1 MYIGTRALSSSVAVV
16 WRLCRCRHNRHGTG
30 HESRLG
36 RKGITDA
43 ILFGS
48 HEYSGEE
55 LVAEMGAAFL
65 CGHCG
70 IDAATL
76 SESTSYI
83 AGWLRALQ
91 NDTRMVVVA
100 AVQAQKAA
108 DLILNVGEPRLAT
121 STSSAGGAR
130 ETWVTAGR

>member
-1 MYIGTRALSSSVAVV
+1 
-16 WRLCRCRHNRHGTG
+16 
-30 HESRLG
+30 
-36 RKGITDA
+36 
-43 ILFGS
+43 
-48 HEYSGEE
+48 
-55 LVAEMGAAFL
+55 MGAAFL

-83 AGWLRALQ
+83 AGWLKALQ
-91 NDTRMVVVA
+91 NDTRMVVLA

-130 ETWVTAGR
+130 ETWVNSGSMTKGTAACGADSRTRPTASPA